1 MKQYIAKVQ
10 QYITEDIWRIPKF
23 QLSRPHLFIIN
34 ILRVLL
40 LAIKGFLQDK
50 CSQKSSA
57 LTFYSLLSVV
67 PVVALI
73 FGIAKG
79 FGLAE
84 VLETELRS
92 RFNNQDG
99 IGHEAIINYIIPM
112 AKNYLDNTK
121 GSIIIGVGLILLFW
135 SVMRVLGNIE
145 QSFNEIWEVN
155 KSRSFARKFADYIAL
170 LFISLIFIISSSSMI
185 MFVASKFDNYA
196 LLSIMGRFMTL
207 VLPYVL
213 ICVVFVILMLIMP
226 NTKVNF
232 VSALIG
238 GVVAGILF
246 QLLQYYYIHF
256 QVGVSKYNAIYGS
269 FAALPLFLIW
279 LQMSWL
285 IVLFGAE
292 LSFAVQN
299 VNSFEFEADTKN
311 VSTEYKRIVA
321 LFIASHII
329 KRFAKSRPPY
339 TPLEISI
346 DLKLPIRLVN
356 SVLHELLLSHI
367 VIEVTEDDNEN
378 SAYQPAMDINLLSA
392 AKVLELLDKTG
403 SSDLHF
409 EISENLTEARQLMN
423 NFKELRRNSES
434 NILLKDL

>member
-1 MKQYIAKVQ
+1 MKQYITKVQ
-10 QYITEDIWRIPKF
+10 QYLTEDIWRIQKF
-23 QLSRPHLFIIN
+23 QLSRPHVIIIN
-34 ILRVLL
+34 TIRVLF
-40 LAIKGFLQDK
+40 LAVKGFLQDK

-84 VLETELRS
+84 VLENELRN

-99 IGHEAIINYIIPM
+99 VGHEAIINYIIPM

-121 GSIIIGVGLILLFW
+121 GSVIIGVGLLLLFW
-135 SVMRVLGNIE
+135 AVMRVLGNIE
-145 QSFNEIWEVN
+145 QSFNDIWEVN

-196 LLSIMGRFMTL
+196 VLSIMGRLMTL
-207 VLPYVL
+207 LLPYVL

-232 VSALIG
+232 LSALVG

-246 QLLQYYYIHF
+246 QLLQFYYIHF

-292 LSFAVQN
+292 LAFAVQN

-311 VSTEYKRIVA
+311 VSIEYKRIVA
-321 LFIASHII
+321 LFISSHII
-329 KRFAKSRPPY
+329 KRFAQCKPPY

-356 SVLHELLLSHI
+356 SVLHDLLLSR
-367 VIEVTEDDNEN
+367 VLIEVTDDDIEN

-392 AKVLELLDKTG
+392 AKVLEMMDKTG

-409 EISENLTEARQLMN
+409 EISENLTEVRQLMN
-423 NFKELRRNSES
+423 RFKELRMNSES